1 MTNHVVDLCALKTQL
16 RLSDLHGVAHYLM
29 ALEDHVNSSHVGNA
43 QGDLRLM
50 TLLLLRQSVA
60 LHGLVSI
67 ATGLSKSS
75 WFCLEC
81 LCECMKEWGVV
92 IAFGKLR

>member
-1 MTNHVVDLCALKTQL
+1 MATRMVDLCALKTQL
-16 RLSDLHGVAHYLM
+16 RLSDLHGVAHYLR
-29 ALEDHVNSSHVGNA
+29 ALEDHANSSHVGNA

-50 TLLLLRQSVA
+50 TLSLLRQSVA

-75 WFCLEC
+75 WFCLES
-81 LCECMKEWGVV
+81 LCECMKEWGGS
-92 IAFGKLR
+92 IASGKLR